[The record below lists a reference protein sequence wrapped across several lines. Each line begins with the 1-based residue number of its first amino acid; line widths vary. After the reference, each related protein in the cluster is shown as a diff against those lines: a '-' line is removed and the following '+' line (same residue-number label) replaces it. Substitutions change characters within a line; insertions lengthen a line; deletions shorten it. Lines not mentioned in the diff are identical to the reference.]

1 LIRDTVM
8 PIIRSNHLSRARFER
23 RMADLSAT
31 KIERIIHNRPADLHR
46 EAGEARSADAVGG
59 EAGI

>member
-1 LIRDTVM
+1 M
-8 PIIRSNHLSRARFER
+8 PFIRSNHLSRARFER

-31 KIERIIHNRPADLHR
+31 KIERIIHNRLADLHR
-46 EAGEARSADAVGG
+46 EAGEARSADVVGG